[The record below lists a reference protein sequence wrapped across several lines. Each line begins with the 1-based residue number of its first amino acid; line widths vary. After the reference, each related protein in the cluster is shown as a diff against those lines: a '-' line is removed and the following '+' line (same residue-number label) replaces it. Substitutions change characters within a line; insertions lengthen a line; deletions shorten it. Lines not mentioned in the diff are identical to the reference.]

1 MLQGT
6 SSTQPEISCH
16 IMQVFNSVSKIT
28 GTDTVTVV
36 LQPTFSWMSK
46 EQLLSRWCK
55 TSWLVQNSSQGFRG
69 CQSRC
74 ATGYCGRDLCLWHW
88 NSSWSYTETPDY
100 NCGATA
106 CSCHCRNRYWIILGE
121 KPPGVRQHQKIFHR
135 VLISGKKRALR
146 KEFKGSKDE
155 FWEQEMSHKHCFNQS
170 TVKTSQQ
177 HWWR

>member
-28 GTDTVTVV
+28 GTDTITVV
-36 LQPTFSWMSK
+36 LQPTFSWISK

-88 NSSWSYTETPDY
+88 NSSWRHRDTRLQLWGYRLFLPLQKQVLDHPRGKTIWCEIASEDISQGADQWKEKSTE
-100 NCGATA
+100 
-106 CSCHCRNRYWIILGE
+106 
-121 KPPGVRQHQKIFHR
+121 KR
-135 VLISGKKRALR
+135 VQGK
-146 KEFKGSKDE
+146 
-155 FWEQEMSHKHCFNQS
+155 
-170 TVKTSQQ
+170 
-177 HWWR
+177 